1 MLPDHDDQPLDPL
14 TGLYAGMIGELALVN
29 ADLALT
35 VEGLI
40 DFVIRTGVVSRD
52 QLTKHLAVYREHHEM
67 EMRDRML
74 KRLHYADES
83 EDDLPAA

>member
-1 MLPDHDDQPLDPL
+1 MHPEDQPLDPL

-40 DFVIRTGVVSRD
+40 DFVIRTGIASRD
-52 QLTKHLAVYREHHEM
+52 QLTSHLAVYREHHEI

-74 KRLHYADES
+74 KRLHHVDGS
-83 EDDLPAA
+83 DDDLAPGA